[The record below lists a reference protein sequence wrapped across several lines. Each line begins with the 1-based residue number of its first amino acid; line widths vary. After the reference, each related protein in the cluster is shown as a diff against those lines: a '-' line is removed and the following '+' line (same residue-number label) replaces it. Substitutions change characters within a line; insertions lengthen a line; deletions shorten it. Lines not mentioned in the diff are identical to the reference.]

1 VIAGLR
7 PFRGLAGA
15 PIAKW
20 LSKPVPQQRYTNVA
34 LAADDI
40 NAVASQIG
48 YLNVPSKQQSAPE
61 ILGVIPERKI
71 EEI

>member
-7 PFRGLAGA
+7 PFRGLAGT
-15 PIAKW
+15 PITSW
-20 LSKPVPQQRYTNVA
+20 LSKPVPQQRYTNVV

-40 NAVASQIG
+40 NAVASQAG
-48 YLNVPSKQQSAPE
+48 YLNVSSKQQSAPE

>member
-15 PIAKW
+15 PIATW

-48 YLNVPSKQQSAPE
+48 YLNVPSNQQSAPE
-61 ILGVIPERKI
+61 ILGVIPERKT